1 MGTQM
6 EPISVEIDVY
16 MYVIV
21 SEADMFEANA
31 RDSRSNQKTDKIW
44 RKERTG
50 ACSLVNSN
58 GDLVVSDFSTTS
70 PWILL
75 LFR

>member
-31 RDSRSNQKTDKIW
+31 RDSRRQSKD
-44 RKERTG
+44 R
-50 ACSLVNSN
+50 
-58 GDLVVSDFSTTS
+58 
-70 PWILL
+70 
-75 LFR
+75 